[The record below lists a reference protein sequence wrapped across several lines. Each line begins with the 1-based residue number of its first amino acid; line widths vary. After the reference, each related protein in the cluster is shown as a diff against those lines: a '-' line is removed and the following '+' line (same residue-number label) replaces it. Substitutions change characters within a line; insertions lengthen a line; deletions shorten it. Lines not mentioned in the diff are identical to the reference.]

1 MAKNIKGRK
10 FVATAASAA
19 LVASAI
25 VPVASAAADFA
36 DQSKISSWAAEAVE
50 HAVEQGYMKGSNGSF
65 NPQGT
70 ITKAEVAQV
79 IFNALDLA
87 PVTGGSFTDVP
98 ADAWFAGAVNAV
110 AAKGIVSGTGAGTFE
125 PNKAVTLAEA
135 ANMIVKALG
144 IKGQADL
151 SKFADASSVPTWA
164 NEAIQAL
171 VANGYIEGASNNGVL
186 TLGALDNLSRERF
199 ATFFVATAVDTI
211 EAGEQTGPVAVKD
224 LTVVGAKKLELTFA
238 NKVDATEKAVLTVKK
253 GTINVNIDEWK
264 FSDDKKSVVI
274 TTTTKLSKGDY
285 TVTLSGL
292 TDEAISKTVTAADE
306 KVSTINV
313 LSTTAPMNEAAQP
326 IDGVNYAANQTAFVK
341 YAVLNQY
348 GEKMNIS
355 GITWTQSTGGK
366 VLDNTTTGT
375 LVIGNTVAAG
385 VNFIP
390 NAKVYLTGVHGASA
404 TVVNAEVTIGLPSR
418 VATVEVAG
426 VYDKSANKFVDLAA
440 NFANNRYVLL
450 FTAKDQYGNVMNLTS
465 SDSLTL
471 ISDNPLFIGQP
482 TLTDDV
488 AVGNDV
494 YEALTLVPGQQPE
507 KGGTATIQIISNNT
521 GSVAKYTIKADATA
535 AVTSFQMSLPA
546 DIIAG
551 KEPIE
556 VPFVALDQY
565 GNQVTKYSDLVGANA
580 AQPNVNVS
588 ATSGSIKFE
597 LQKDGSAKLKY
608 TAQSNGTQFD
618 SVVSLTSTVK
628 ANGNYSNIQ
637 LSVKPDAVPTTVIG
651 LNKDIS
657 TSVAKNGGVATI
669 TADDLLVQDQYG
681 RTMTASTIKAWLD
694 ASVPG
699 ADNAIVVESN
709 SAATTAFAVTSTQ
722 TSTDSALVVMTNST
736 DEVYVATNVSTAT
749 AESLKFSL
757 STSATPTAVTTSSK
771 TVTFTAVAQ
780 SQFVKYEL
788 AEVGTVYN
796 DGVAASLTSPDYNA
810 PVIVYGV
817 TESGDKVEIPTGLYT
832 VTVTSGKLQSNGDN
846 ELVDVPNGYVPTDFQ
861 EPITSAPKTL
871 TAKISVVVKDAATQ
885 AAAAVLTQDVTV
897 SNATPVAATF
907 RLHRDVTNDTAFV
920 SATTDAT
927 ATIDATTLKG
937 FITQVKDQ
945 YGVVLAD
952 ATFGSPRTITV
963 SNVVKTAG
971 SSITVVNNVTANAK
985 LENAKAGDKF
995 TVTYTYVGGKTV
1007 TINFVVAA
1015 Q

>member
-25 VPVASAAADFA
+25 VPAVASAAEFA
-36 DQSKISSWAAEAVE
+36 DQSKISSWAADAVA
-50 HAVEQGYMKGSNGSF
+50 HAVEKGYMKGSNGSF

-144 IKGQADL
+144 IKGTADL
-151 SKFADASSVPTWA
+151 SKFADASTVPTWA

-171 VANGYIEGASNNGVL
+171 VANGYIKGASNNGVL

-211 EAGEQTGPVAVKD
+211 EAGDKTGPVAVKD
-224 LTVVGAKKLELTFA
+224 LTVAGAKKLELTFA
-238 NKVDATEKAVLTVKK
+238 NKIADTDKAVITVKK
-253 GTINVNIDEWK
+253 GTINVNIDEFK
-264 FSDDKKSVVI
+264 FSEDKKSVVI

-292 TDEAISKTVTAADE
+292 TTEAISKTVTAADE

-326 IDGVNYAANQTAFVK
+326 IDGVSYAANQTAFVK

-355 GITWTQSTGGK
+355 GITWSNSTGGK

-375 LVIGNTVAAG
+375 LTIGNTVAAG

-390 NAKVYLTGVHGASA
+390 NNKVYLTGVHGPSA
-404 TVVNAEVTIGLPSR
+404 TVVNAEVTIGLPSK
-418 VATVEVAG
+418 VATTEIAG
-426 VYDKSANKFVDLAA
+426 VYDTSTNKFVDLPAG
-440 NFANNRYVLL
+440 FASNRYVLL
-450 FTAKDQYGNVMNLTS
+450 FTPKDQYGNVMNLTS
-465 SDSLTL
+465 IDALTVL
-471 ISDNPLFIGQP
+471 SNNPLFVASP
-482 TLTDDV
+482 TTFVDNV

-494 YEALTLVPGQQPE
+494 YEGLALVGGQQSD
-507 KGGTATIQIISNNT
+507 KGGTAELQIISNNT
-521 GSVAKYTIKADATA
+521 GLSSKYTIKADATA
-535 AVTSFQMSLPA
+535 VVTSFQMSPPA
-546 DIIAG
+546 ELVAG
-551 KEPIE
+551 GEKVEI
-556 VPFVALDQY
+556 PFTALDQY
-565 GNQVTKYSDLVGANA
+565 GNAVTKYTALAGK
-580 AQPNVNVS
+580 VNVS
-588 ATSGSIKFE
+588 AAGTDVTTNDIYFE
-597 LQKDGSAKLKY
+597 LQKDGSAKLFFNAPANP
-608 TAQSNGTQFD
+608 TNFD
-618 SVVSLTSTVK
+618 AITSLTTTV
-628 ANGNYSNIQ
+628 AGNGNYSNVQ
-637 LSVKPDAVPTTVIG
+637 LAVKPDAVPTTVIG
-651 LNKDIS
+651 LDKDIS
-657 TSVAKNGGVATI
+657 TSVAKNGGVTTI
-669 TADDLLVQDQYG
+669 TAADLLVQDQYG
-681 RTMTASTIKAWLD
+681 RTIDAETIENWLD

-722 TSTDSALVVMTNST
+722 TSPDSALVVLTNST
-736 DEVYVATNVSTAT
+736 DEIYVRANSGTTAT

-757 STSATPTAVTTSSK
+757 STAATPAAVTTSSK
-771 TVTFTAVAQ
+771 TVAFTAVAQ
-780 SQFVKYEL
+780 SQFVSYEL
-788 AEVGTVYN
+788 GEVGTMYN
-796 DGVAASLTSPDYNA
+796 DGVSGTATAAKYNKT
-810 PVIVYGV
+810 VKVYGV
-817 TESGDKVEIPTGLYT
+817 TEAGAKVEIPADLYA
-832 VTVTSGKLQSNGDN
+832 VTVTSGKLGTNGN
-846 ELVDVPNGYVPTDFQ
+846 KLVDLGANGYVEADFK

-871 TAKISVVVKDAATQ
+871 TAKISVVVKDAGTQ
-885 AAAAVLTQDVTV
+885 AAAAVLAQDVTV

-907 RLHRDVTNDTAFV
+907 RLHRDVTNETAFV
-920 SATTDAT
+920 STTTGNTITAAT
-927 ATIDATTLKG
+927 LNG

-945 YGVVLAD
+945 YGVVLED
-952 ATFGSPRTITV
+952 ATYGSPRTITV

-971 SSITVVNNVTANAK
+971 SGITVVNNVTSSVEIQNAS
-985 LENAKAGDKF
+985 AGDKF
-995 TVTYTYVGGKTV
+995 NVTYTYVGGKTV
-1007 TINFVVAA
+1007 TISFIVAA
-1015 Q
+1015 R